1 MSVTLIAYPLNDS
14 NTEVPYVLDTMGGT
28 DIAVTYS
35 IGDIEDVTK
44 QRGSFSKT
52 ITLPNTPTNRACFA
66 YAYNIQSFVG
76 GFQPNK
82 RIRAAMWEDGV
93 QVFSGVLQ
101 LLSMSKTKGT
111 VTYEVGLFTDNV
123 SLFKAIEGNML
134 VNTAGVTGMNHTPT
148 SGHVSGTWT
157 ASGALSSGYVYG
169 VVDAAGF
176 TDILNQGGG
185 WFQAPWW
192 RLGPSIYVKKMVDLI
207 FAEAGFRYS
216 STFFNSSLFNKL
228 VMPYAAGTMP
238 INLSGSNIF
247 AMAKDKKSFI
257 LYSDAIHT
265 VEKLSDTDAGQLL
278 KHLLRYVNDQNPTTE
293 NPLVEI
299 AFEPIKQQLKRDL
312 VKFEDVKVKLENNVA
327 YFETATIQDIL
338 T

>member
-1 MSVTLIAYPLNDS
+1 MSVTLIAYPTADYTTDLQAWNAFNDRADADGATS
-14 NTEVPYVLDTMGGT
+14 REDACYGCLFSTFATLYDQPELAYVLDTMGGT

-52 ITLPNTPTNRACFA
+52 ITLPDTPTNRACFA

-101 LLSMSKTKGT
+101 LLSMNKTKET

-157 ASGALSSGYVYG
+157 ASGAASSGYVYG
-169 VVDAAGF
+169 VIDAAGF

-216 STFFNSSLFNKL
+216 STFFNSTFFEKL

-238 INLSGSNIF
+238 TRNGMGAPESDARRSGS
-247 AMAKDKKSFI
+247 
-257 LYSDAIHT
+257 
-265 VEKLSDTDAGQLL
+265 L
-278 KHLLRYVNDQNPTTE
+278 KCIGSRPVRKQPRRY
-293 NPLVEI
+293 
-299 AFEPIKQQLKRDL
+299 
-312 VKFEDVKVKLENNVA
+312 
-327 YFETATIQDIL
+327 
-338 T
+338 

>member
-14 NTEVPYVLDTMGGT
+14 NVEAPYVLDTMGGT

-169 VVDAAGF
+169 VVDAVGFSDLTQGNLVAG
-176 TDILNQGGG
+176 
-185 WFQAPWW
+185 WW
-192 RLGPSIYVKKMVDLI
+192 QLGPSLYVKKMVDLI
-207 FAEAGFRYS
+207 FAQAGFRYS
-216 STFFNSSLFNKL
+216 SNFFNSSLFNKL
-228 VMPYAAGTMP
+228 VIPYAAGTMP
-238 INLSGSNIF
+238 VNLSGSNIF
-247 AMAKDKKSFI
+247 AQATGNTASFI
-257 LYSDAIHT
+257 ENANQTLAFPKDTPAPFYDNPGYWVASSSTFVAPALPTRWNVDVTLSVSGSFAQTINQFRCNMSIFGAICPSAT
-265 VEKLSDTDAGQLL
+265 S
-278 KHLLRYVNDQNPTTE
+278 PTPRT
-293 NPLVEI
+293 L
-299 AFEPIKQQLKRDL
+299 Q
-312 VKFEDVKVKLENNVA
+312 
-327 YFETATIQDIL
+327 
-338 T
+338 